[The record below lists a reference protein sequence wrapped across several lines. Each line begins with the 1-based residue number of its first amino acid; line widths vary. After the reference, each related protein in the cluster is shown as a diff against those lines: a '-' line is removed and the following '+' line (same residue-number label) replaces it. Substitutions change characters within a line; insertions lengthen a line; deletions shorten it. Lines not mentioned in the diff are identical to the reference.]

1 MVGEAIQE
9 VFPGQNGQIRPVAP
23 DPCGRNVMTT
33 RRGSG
38 ILPSE
43 NK

>member
-1 MVGEAIQE
+1 MVVEAIQE

-23 DPCGRNVMTT
+23 DPCGRIGVTT
-33 RRGSG
+33 QRGSG

-43 NK
+43 KQ

>member
-1 MVGEAIQE
+1 MVDEAIQE

-23 DPCGRNVMTT
+23 DLCGQTVMTT

-43 NK
+43 KE